1 MFLIVEKIVSIFL
14 IMAVGFGANRMGIL
28 PKEANEFLTNLLIK
42 IITPGMIIAS
52 ITSKELTDE
61 TFAATIETLIFALI
75 FFILA
80 AAVGYVLC
88 KFVIRV
94 DKEDLGMYAFTFGS
108 INSGFIGFPITLA
121 LFGSDIL
128 YLMVLHNIALTIYL
142 YSFGPTILA
151 LGSGGKKSFDFKSF
165 LLSFWNI
172 NAIVSFISIVMLFA
186 GLHFPSAI
194 FETAKTIGDATVPV
208 SMLLVGMQLG
218 ETNPVKML
226 AHGKMVAISV
236 TKMLLLPVL
245 TFLAVNWLPIPSGV
259 KLCLT
264 FAAVFPAAV
273 AAVPVTSLEGKNA
286 LASAE
291 VVAFTTLLSIITIP
305 VFATILTAIYL

>member
-1 MFLIVEKIVSIFL
+1 
-14 IMAVGFGANRMGIL
+14 MAVGFGANRAGIL

-42 IITPGMIIAS
+42 IITPCMIISS
-52 ITSKELTDE
+52 ITSKELTEE
-61 TFAATIETLIFALI
+61 TFAATIETLIFAI
-75 FFILA
+75 VFFVLA
-80 AAVGYVLC
+80 AAIGYLLC
-88 KFVIRV
+88 RFVFRV
-94 DKEDLGMYAFTFGS
+94 DKDDLGTYTFTFGS

-121 LFGSDIL
+121 LFGADIL

-142 YSFGPTILA
+142 YSFGPAILA
-151 LGSGGKKSFDFKSF
+151 LGDRSKKAFDFKSF
-165 LLSFWNI
+165 LRSFWNI
-172 NAIVSFISIVMLFA
+172 NAIISFISIVMLFA

-194 FETAKTIGDATVPV
+194 FETAETIGDATVPI

-218 ETNPVKML
+218 DTNPVKML

-245 TFLAVNWLPIPSGV
+245 TFLAVNWLPVPTGV

-273 AAVPVTSLEGKNA
+273 AAVPVTTLEGKNA
-286 LASAE
+286 LPSAE
-291 VVAFTTLLSIITIP
+291 VVAFTTLLSIVTIP